1 MSSLATPG
9 SYASAVPKGS
19 SVSQF
24 TPLWTPYATA
34 GVGPTG
40 PAGPS
45 TGATGATGPTGPSGL
60 AGSSVPGDAGVTGAT
75 GSAYGLST
83 SIFFS
88 QVTIPFGG
96 TYSIATST
104 WPVGTYVLSVR
115 AVNTAFSQTNL
126 TAPFVKTTNSGI
138 RGGESTF
145 APNYGGMW
153 ASANNADTVQPTK
166 IVIGNNTN
174 IANRN
179 FTLTV
184 FQTSVN

>member
-24 TPLWTPYATA
+24 TPLWTPYNTP

-45 TGATGATGPTGPSGL
+45 SGATGATGPTGPSGL
-60 AGSSVPGDAGVTGAT
+60 AGSSVPGPQGVTGPT
-75 GSAYGLST
+75 GSAFGFST
-83 SIFFS
+83 SIFNQ

-104 WPVGTYVLSVR
+104 FPVGPYVLSIQ
-115 AVNTAFSQTNL
+115 AANTAFRQTNL

-138 RGGESTF
+138 RGGGSTY
-145 APNYGGMW
+145 APNFGGMF
-153 ASANNADTVQPTK
+153 ASADNADTVQPTK
-166 IVIGNNTN
+166 IRIGNNSSTG
-174 IANRN
+174 NRN
-179 FTLTV
+179 FILV
-184 FQTSVN
+184 VYQVGVN

>member
-24 TPLWTPYATA
+24 TPLWTPYDTA

-45 TGATGATGPTGPSGL
+45 SGATGSTGPTGPSGIP
-60 AGSSVPGDAGVTGAT
+60 GSSVPGEQGVTGPT
-75 GSAYGLST
+75 GAAYGFST
-83 SIFFS
+83 SIFSS
-88 QVTIPFGG
+88 QVTIPFNG

-115 AVNTAFSQTNL
+115 ATNVAFNQTNL

-145 APNYGGMW
+145 GANFGGMW
-153 ASANNADTVQPTK
+153 ASADNADTVQPTK
-166 IVIGNNTN
+166 IKIGNNTN
-174 IANRN
+174 TANRN
-179 FTLTV
+179 FILTV
-184 FQTSVN
+184 YQTSLN

>member
-24 TPLWTPYATA
+24 TPLWTPYNTS

-45 TGATGATGPTGPSGL
+45 SGATGDTGPTGPSGL
-60 AGSSVPGDAGVTGAT
+60 AGSSVPGDAGVTGPT
-75 GSAYGLST
+75 GSAFGLST
-83 SIFFS
+83 SIFSS
-88 QVTIPFGG
+88 QVTIPLGG

-104 WPVGTYVLSVR
+104 FPVGPYVLSVQ
-115 AVNTAFSQTNL
+115 AANAAFRQTNV

-138 RGGESTF
+138 RGGGSTY
-145 APNYGGMW
+145 APNFGGMF
-153 ASANNADTVQPTK
+153 ASADNADTVQPTK
-166 IVIGNNTN
+166 IRIGNNSGA
-174 IANRN
+174 ANRN
-179 FTLTV
+179 FLLTV
-184 FQTSVN
+184 YQVGVN

>member
-45 TGATGATGPTGPSGL
+45 SGATGATGPTGPSGL
-60 AGSSVPGDAGVTGAT
+60 PGSSVPGRLGVTGPT
-75 GSAYGLST
+75 GSAFGFST
-83 SIFFS
+83 SIFS
-88 QVTIPFGG
+88 QQVTIPFGG

-104 WPVGTYVLSVR
+104 FPVGPYVVSIQSSNAAYR
-115 AVNTAFSQTNL
+115 QTNL
-126 TAPFVKTTNSGI
+126 TAPFAKTTNSGI
-138 RGGESTF
+138 RGGGSTF
-145 APNYGGMW
+145 APNFGGMY
-153 ASANNADTVQPTK
+153 ASADNADTVQPTK

-174 IANRN
+174 TANRN
-179 FTLTV
+179 FLVTV
-184 FQTSVN
+184 YQVGVN